1 MGFINNGGFI
11 STPQPPA
18 EGGAELT
25 KDPGAALG
33 GTPGPN
39 EVTFNAE

>member
-1 MGFINNGGFI
+1 M
-11 STPQPPA
+11 SSVYYPPS
-18 EGGAELT
+18 EGGDAELT

-39 EVTFNAE
+39 EVTYNAE